1 MRTIRDLPIVQDG
14 NNTLFPDGQIR
25 NETAT
30 QSGTPV
36 VREIY
41 GDILTNIY
49 KIIRDAGFEFT
60 ETEDNE
66 NTQYQLLQAL
76 KVFVNELN
84 DVMQVLTVSSNDISI
99 NVDLDN
105 LPNNYVFIGQVSEPL
120 LSATTYELTGTGTNT
135 YSFNP
140 DSDINA
146 NSQVLLVINNSSAVK
161 LIDLSKQVTQ
171 DTISLPY
178 SGVLSYNST
187 NTSYYLSDGFIM
199 TNGPQ
204 STNVQQVIRVDQGD
218 NDILIYDAIIH
229 KGILICM
236 AKTALE
242 KIYDFYM
249 FTLSDLDNVAARV
262 QVEQQ
267 PLIGNSAID
276 YVPYLFADNDFVYLS
291 NLGNNEDEDFKLR
304 AYSFNSSNFSFTQS
318 SNITLN
324 SDFQKSTNYFIK
336 DSKIFTFINGN
347 LYSYPFAGGTRN
359 FEKFLNNTNGQVF
372 VQDSK
377 IYFKSGFIGNLWN
390 V

>member
-49 KIIRDAGFEFT
+49 KIIRDAGVEFT

-76 KVFVNELN
+76 KVFVNEIN
-84 DVMQVLTVSSNDISI
+84 DVMQVLTVSNTDISI

-105 LPNNYVFIGQVSEPL
+105 LPNNYVFIGQISEL
-120 LSATTYELTGTGTNT
+120 LLASETYDLTGTGSNS
-135 YSFNP
+135 YVFSP
-140 DSDINA
+140 DTDIVA
-146 NSQVLLVINNSSAVK
+146 NSQVLLVIKNSSVAKIV
-161 LIDLSKQVTQ
+161 DLSKEINQI
-171 DTISLPY
+171 TISLPY

-187 NTSYYLSDGFIM
+187 NESYYLSDGFILA
-199 TNGPQ
+199 NGPQ
-204 STNVQQVIRVDQGD
+204 STNVQQIIRVDQGD

-229 KGILICM
+229 KGALICL
-236 AKTALE
+236 AKTDAATV
-242 KIYDFYM
+242 YDLYVFSITNLNTVNSK
-249 FTLSDLDNVAARV
+249 FTVT
-262 QVEQQ
+262 QQ
-267 PLIGNSAID
+267 TSTD
-276 YVPYLFADNDFVYLS
+276 HVPYLFADSEFIYLS
-291 NLGNNEDEDFKLR
+291 NLGNNDSDDFKVRSYFLDLKP
-304 AYSFNSSNFSFTQS
+304 FTLTQS
-318 SNITLN
+318 SDITLN
-324 SDFQKSTNYFIK
+324 SDFQKTTNYFIK
-336 DSKIFTFINGN
+336 DSKFYTFINGN
-347 LYSYPFAGGTRN
+347 LYSYPFTGETRD

>member
-14 NNTLFPDGQIR
+14 DNALFPDGQIR

-49 KIIRDAGFEFT
+49 KIIRDAGVEFT

-84 DVMQVLTVSSNDISI
+84 DVMQILTVSNTDISI

-105 LPNNYVFIGQVSEPL
+105 LPNNYVFIGQISEL
-120 LSATTYELTGTGTNT
+120 LLASETYDLTGTGSNS
-135 YSFNP
+135 YVFSP
-140 DSDINA
+140 DTDIVA
-146 NSQVLLVINNSSAVK
+146 NSQVLLVIKNSSVTK
-161 LIDLSKQVTQ
+161 IVDLSKEINQT
-171 DTISLPY
+171 TISLPY

-187 NTSYYLSDGFIM
+187 NESYYLSDGFILA
-199 TNGPQ
+199 NGPQ
-204 STNVQQVIRVDQGD
+204 STNVQQIIRVDQGD

-229 KGILICM
+229 KGALICL
-236 AKTALE
+236 AKTDAATV
-242 KIYDFYM
+242 YDLYVFSITNLNTVNSK
-249 FTLSDLDNVAARV
+249 FTVT
-262 QVEQQ
+262 QQ
-267 PLIGNSAID
+267 TSTD
-276 YVPYLFADNDFVYLS
+276 HVPYLFADSEFIYLS
-291 NLGNNEDEDFKLR
+291 NLGNNDSDDFKVRSYFLDLKP
-304 AYSFNSSNFSFTQS
+304 FTLTQS
-318 SNITLN
+318 SDITLN
-324 SDFQKSTNYFIK
+324 SDFQKTTNYFIK
-336 DSKIFTFINGN
+336 DSKFYTFINGN
-347 LYSYPFAGGTRN
+347 LYSYPFTGETRN

-372 VQDSK
+372 TQDSK

-390 V
+390 I

>member
-14 NNTLFPDGQIR
+14 NNTLFPDGQIK

-30 QSGTPV
+30 DPGTPV

-41 GDILTNIY
+41 GDVITNIY
-49 KIIRDAGFEFT
+49 KIIRDAGVDFT
-60 ETEDNE
+60 ETEDSE
-66 NTQYQLLQAL
+66 STQYQLLDAL

-84 DVMQVLTVSSNDISI
+84 DVLQILTVDENDVSI

-105 LPNNYVFIGQVSEPL
+105 LPDNYVFIGQVSEL
-120 LSATTYELTGTGTNT
+120 LSSSETYDLTGTGDNS
-135 YSFNP
+135 YVFSP
-140 DSDINA
+140 DSDIKA
-146 NSQVLLVINNSSAVK
+146 NSQVLLVIQNSSVAK
-161 LIDLSKQVTQ
+161 IIDLSKETVQN
-171 DTISLPY
+171 TISLPY

-187 NTSYYLSDGFIM
+187 NTSYYLSDGFILN
-199 TNGPQ
+199 NGPEA
-204 STNVQQVIRVDQGD
+204 TNVQQVIRVDQGD
-218 NDILIYDAIIH
+218 NDILIYDAVIH

-242 KIYDFYM
+242 KVYDFYM
-249 FTLSDLDNVAARV
+249 FTLSDLDNVAAKV

-267 PLIGNSAID
+267 LLIGNSAID

-291 NLGNNEDEDFKLR
+291 NLGNNEEEDFKLR

-318 SNITLN
+318 SDLTLN

-336 DSKIFTFINGN
+336 DSKFFTFINGN
-347 LYSYPFAGGTRN
+347 LYSYPFTGETRN

-390 V
+390 I

>member
-14 NNTLFPDGQIR
+14 NNTLFPDGQIK

-30 QSGTPV
+30 DPGTPV

-41 GDILTNIY
+41 GDVITNIY
-49 KIIRDAGFEFT
+49 KIIRDAGVEFT

-161 LIDLSKQVTQ
+161 LIDLSKEINQT
-171 DTISLPY
+171 TISLPY

-187 NTSYYLSDGFIM
+187 NESYYLSDGFILA
-199 TNGPQ
+199 NGPQ
-204 STNVQQVIRVDQGD
+204 STNVQQIIRVDQGD
-218 NDILIYDAIIH
+218 NDILIYDAVIH

-236 AKTALE
+236 AKTDAATV
-242 KIYDFYM
+242 YDMYM
-249 FTLSDLDNVAARV
+249 LNLSDLNTVV
-262 QVEQQ
+262 NKETLTQQ
-267 PLIGNSAID
+267 SSFD
-276 YVPYLFADNDFVYLS
+276 HVPYLFADSGFVYLS
-291 NLGNNEDEDFKLR
+291 NNGNNTADDFKIR
-304 AYSFNSSNFSFTQS
+304 AYLFTSASFDFTQTS
-318 SNITLN
+318 DINLN
-324 SDFQKSTNYFIK
+324 SDFKKSTNYFIK
-336 DSKIFTFINGN
+336 DSKIFTFIGGN
-347 LYSYPFAGGTRN
+347 LYSYPFTGETRN
-359 FEKFLNNTNGQVF
+359 FEKFINNTNGQVF

-377 IYFKSGFIGNLWN
+377 IYFRSGFIGNLWN
-390 V
+390 I